1 MREVFTEK
9 YMMNV
14 SKKISVLSFTLS
26 RNSDILNFY

>member
-1 MREVFTEK
+1 MREVFPEK